1 MATLNPFDLL
11 GDDAEDPSQI
21 AVSISADKP
30 KKPAPVSAKSSA
42 PSRQLPQPVRE
53 ARSDAP
59 RGGGRGGGGDRGSSR
74 GRGGYNRDFRG
85 GDGNSGGYNKPSEEG
100 GISKPFYEKRSVY
113 GGAPRGGGRRGEA
126 GEGER
131 PRRTYERRSGTGR
144 GGDFKREGAGR
155 GNWGTP
161 GEEVLVVETEEV
173 AGAEIEK
180 PAGDEV
186 VADAKKE
193 NAAEVEE
200 QKEPEDKEMT
210 LDEYEKIL
218 EEKKKSLQSQT
229 TSERKVDTKVFE
241 SMQQLS
247 NKKKSNDEIFIKLGS
262 DKDKRKDDKEEKAQK
277 AVSINEFLKPAEGEN
292 YYRGGGRGGGRGRG
306 RGGRDRGVVSGGGFD
321 GYRSE
326 AAPAIGDT
334 AHKIQPWT
342 LLLSPSVF
350 LIMTEVFHAECLL
363 VCCCQIYNT
372 LISWNAMISG
382 YGNLEMASGFFQTAL
397 VRGFRGSV
405 IITRRWTETIQ
416 SNARGRHLFIT
427 RLDWAVY
434 CSDAAIAF
442 KERKMRR
449 SASGSRVSDQFSQA
463 KPSHSRSMSRSQSVR
478 LVEDAELHLPR
489 YDPSSQSGKREE
501 KSRSRSAENVVH
513 FIPLLLLLCV
523 IILWLFSRSGKP
535 FVLGLIGSM

>member
-21 AVSISADKP
+21 AVSIAADKP
-30 KKPAPVSAKSSA
+30 KKPVPVSAVSAKSSA

-53 ARSDAP
+53 ARNDAP
-59 RGGGRGGGGDRGSSR
+59 RGGGRGGGDRGSS
-74 GRGGYNRDFRG
+74 RGGYNRDFRG

-100 GISKPFYEKRSVY
+100 GGGSKPFYEKRSVPGVY
-113 GGAPRGGGRRGEA
+113 GGAPRGGRRGEA

-173 AGAEIEK
+173 AGTEIEK

-186 VADAKKE
+186 AADAKKE
-193 NAAEVEE
+193 NTAEVEE
-200 QKEPEDKEMT
+200 QKEPEDK
-210 LDEYEKIL
+210 YEKIL

-247 NKKKSNDEIFIKLGS
+247 NKKSNDEIFIKLGS
-262 DKDKRKDDKEEKAQK
+262 DKDKRKDDKEEKAKK

-292 YYRGGGRGGGRGRG
+292 HYRGGGSGGGRGRG
-306 RGGRDRGVVSGGGFD
+306 RGGRDRGGVSGGVFD

-334 AHKIQPWT
+334 DQF
-342 LLLSPSVF
+342 PSLGGKCKF
-350 LIMTEVFHAECLL
+350 
-363 VCCCQIYNT
+363 
-372 LISWNAMISG
+372 WNAMISG

-397 VRGFRGSV
+397 VRGVCESV
-405 IITRRWTETIQ
+405 IITRYMKGNKVKLAEVFKDMTVKTNLVTWNASVMPEIFSARRWTETIQ
-416 SNARGRHLFIT
+416 SNARGRHLVLT

-434 CSDAAIAF
+434 CSDAASYQQY
-442 KERKMRR
+442 R
-449 SASGSRVSDQFSQA
+449 
-463 KPSHSRSMSRSQSVR
+463 
-478 LVEDAELHLPR
+478 
-489 YDPSSQSGKREE
+489 
-501 KSRSRSAENVVH
+501 
-513 FIPLLLLLCV
+513 
-523 IILWLFSRSGKP
+523 
-535 FVLGLIGSM
+535 

>member
-1 MATLNPFDLL
+1 MASLNPFDLL
-11 GDDAEDPSQI
+11 DDDAEDPSQL
-21 AVSISADKP
+21 AVSIAADKP
-30 KKPAPVSAKSSA
+30 KKSAPVSAVSAKSSA
-42 PSRQLPQPVRE
+42 PSKQLPPPRAVRE

-59 RGGGRGGGGDRGSSR
+59 RSGGGGFGR

-85 GDGNSGGYNKPSEEG
+85 GDGNNGGYSKPSEEG
-100 GISKPFYEKRSVY
+100 DVSKPFYEKRSVY
-113 GGAPRGGGRRGEA
+113 GGGAPRGGRRGEA

-161 GEEVLVVETEEV
+161 GEEVLVVESEEV

-186 VADAKKE
+186 ADDAKKE
-193 NAAEVEE
+193 NTAEVEE

-218 EEKKKSLQSQT
+218 EEKRKALQSQT

-262 DKDKRKDDKEEKAQK
+262 DKDKRKDDKEEKAKK
-277 AVSINEFLKPAEGEN
+277 AVSINEFLKPAEGES
-292 YYRGGGRGGGRGRG
+292 YYRGGGRGGRGRGG
-306 RGGRDRGVVSGGGFD
+306 RGGRDRGGASGGGFD

-334 AHKIQPWT
+334 AQF
-342 LLLSPSVF
+342 PSLGGKV
-350 LIMTEVFHAECLL
+350 A
-363 VCCCQIYNT
+363 
-372 LISWNAMISG
+372 
-382 YGNLEMASGFFQTAL
+382 
-397 VRGFRGSV
+397 
-405 IITRRWTETIQ
+405 
-416 SNARGRHLFIT
+416 
-427 RLDWAVY
+427 
-434 CSDAAIAF
+434 AF
-442 KERKMRR
+442 KEEKMRR
-449 SASGSRVSDQFSQA
+449 SASGSRVSDQFSQAA

-489 YDPSSQSGKREE
+489 YDPSSQSGMRE
-501 KSRSRSAENVVH
+501 KSRSRSAEYVVH
-513 FIPLLLLLCV
+513 FIPLLLVLCV
-523 IILWLFSRSGKP
+523 IILWLFSRSAAV
-535 FVLGLIGSM
+535 F

>member
-21 AVSISADKP
+21 AVSIAADKP
-30 KKPAPVSAKSSA
+30 KKPAPVSAVSAKSSA
-42 PSRQLPQPVRE
+42 PSRQLPQPGEIRLTRLAKRLGMMLHAAVDVVVE
-53 ARSDAP
+53 TEDLAVV
-59 RGGGRGGGGDRGSSR
+59 
-74 GRGGYNRDFRG
+74 
-85 GDGNSGGYNKPSEEG
+85 
-100 GISKPFYEKRSVY
+100 PFYEKRSVPGVY
-113 GGAPRGGGRRGEA
+113 GGAPRGGRRGEA

-186 VADAKKE
+186 AADAKKE
-193 NAAEVEE
+193 NTAEVEE

-229 TSERKVDTKVFE
+229 TSEKKVDTKVFE

-247 NKKKSNDEIFIKLGS
+247 NKKSNDEIFIKLGS
-262 DKDKRKDDKEEKAQK
+262 DKDKHKDDKEEKAKK

-292 YYRGGGRGGGRGRG
+292 HYRGGGHGGGRGRG
-306 RGGRDRGVVSGGGFD
+306 RGGRDRGGVSGGVFD

-334 AHKIQPWT
+334 AQF
-342 LLLSPSVF
+342 PS
-350 LIMTEVFHAECLL
+350 L
-363 VCCCQIYNT
+363 
-372 LISWNAMISG
+372 G
-382 YGNLEMASGFFQTAL
+382 
-397 VRGFRGSV
+397 
-405 IITRRWTETIQ
+405 
-416 SNARGRHLFIT
+416 
-427 RLDWAVY
+427 
-434 CSDAAIAF
+434 
-442 KERKMRR
+442 
-449 SASGSRVSDQFSQA
+449 
-463 KPSHSRSMSRSQSVR
+463 
-478 LVEDAELHLPR
+478 
-489 YDPSSQSGKREE
+489 GK
-501 KSRSRSAENVVH
+501 
-513 FIPLLLLLCV
+513 
-523 IILWLFSRSGKP
+523 
-535 FVLGLIGSM
+535 

>member
-21 AVSISADKP
+21 AVSIAADKP

-161 GEEVLVVETEEV
+161 GEE
-173 AGAEIEK
+173 
-180 PAGDEV
+180 
-186 VADAKKE
+186 
-193 NAAEVEE
+193 
-200 QKEPEDKEMT
+200 EMT

-262 DKDKRKDDKEEKAQK
+262 DKDKRKDDKEEKAKK

-292 YYRGGGRGGGRGRG
+292 YYGGGGRGGGRGRG

-334 AHKIQPWT
+334 AQF
-342 LLLSPSVF
+342 PS
-350 LIMTEVFHAECLL
+350 LGGKCKLL
-363 VCCCQIYNT
+363 VVICNT

-397 VRGFRGSV
+397 VRGVRGSV
-405 IITRRWTETIQ
+405 IITRYMKGNK
-416 SNARGRHLFIT
+416 SNARGRHLVLT

-434 CSDAAIAF
+434 CSDAASYQQY
-442 KERKMRR
+442 R
-449 SASGSRVSDQFSQA
+449 
-463 KPSHSRSMSRSQSVR
+463 
-478 LVEDAELHLPR
+478 
-489 YDPSSQSGKREE
+489 
-501 KSRSRSAENVVH
+501 
-513 FIPLLLLLCV
+513 
-523 IILWLFSRSGKP
+523 
-535 FVLGLIGSM
+535 